1 VHGTGCAIG
10 CSAAPVREFGN
21 DGVLTLNLSIQA
33 AIDHFLM
40 WCLHV
45 LGYSI
50 GSAIIDT
57 VLPLAIGIV
66 AVSVVGLAGFVVH
79 QRLSVVRRRRNPLD
93 V

>member
-1 VHGTGCAIG
+1 LGKHGAT
-10 CSAAPVREFGN
+10 
-21 DGVLTLNLSIQA
+21 TLNLSIQA
-33 AIDHFLM
+33 AIDHFIL

-50 GSAIIDT
+50 GSAIIET

-66 AVSVVGLAGFVVH
+66 AISVAGLAGFVVY
-79 QRLSVVRRRRNPLD
+79 QRLSVDRRRRNPLD